1 MELCQSHRKIVLSKI
16 LLLKPG
22 TRKTEF
28 RDSKYSI
35 ISARALLQDAKG
47 NLWVGS
53 NDEGVLCQKADGQ
66 SLMFTM
72 EDGLPNN
79 SMRALCEDKDG
90 RIWVGTSSG
99 ITCIGKDF
107 KISLPEDDTGLYRT
121 GSV

>member
-1 MELCQSHRKIVLSKI
+1 MK
-16 LLLKPG
+16 
-22 TRKTEF
+22 
-28 RDSKYSI
+28 
-35 ISARALLQDAKG
+35 
-47 NLWVGS
+47 
-53 NDEGVLCQKADGQ
+53 VLCQKADGQ

-79 SMRALCEDKDG
+79 SIRALCEDKEG

-107 KISLPEDDTGLYRT
+107 KISLPEDDTGLYRI